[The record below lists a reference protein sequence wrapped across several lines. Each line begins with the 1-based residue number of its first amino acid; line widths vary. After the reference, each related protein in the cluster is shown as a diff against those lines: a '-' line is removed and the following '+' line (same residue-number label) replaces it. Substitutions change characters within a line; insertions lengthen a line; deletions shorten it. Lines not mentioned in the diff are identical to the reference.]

1 MTQINIRPLKRFSII
16 LTVIVLIVALV
27 LGSFLYL
34 NSQRGYVG
42 NVESLI
48 VGMEPNQVNLL
59 VYVAENQSYFAA
71 NGLNVTIKDY
81 ASGSAAVNGMLN
93 GEVNVATA
101 TEFVVANNALANQ
114 SIQTFGVID
123 KFLQIYIVGN
133 KDRGIENVTDL
144 AGKKVG
150 LSVQTASEF
159 YLGRFLELNG
169 MDLDQISLVNV
180 TPSQVEDAL
189 ENGAVD
195 AVVAW
200 QPYVGAIENRLGNST
215 VMWDAQSGQAAFDC
229 AVSTNNWISSN
240 PELVKRFLNSL
251 AQAEQ
256 YIIYHPAE
264 AKIILQNRLNLTAA
278 YVEEVWSQYRFSL
291 SLDQSLIL
299 AMQDES
305 RWLIQ
310 NNFTNA
316 TAVPNFLNCTYVNG
330 LKSVEPESVNIIG

>member
-1 MTQINIRPLKRFSII
+1 MIQINIRPLKRFSII
-16 LTVIVLIVALV
+16 LTVIVLILAVV

-59 VYVAENQSYFAA
+59 VYVAENQRYFAA

-81 ASGSAAVNGMLN
+81 ASGSAAVNGLLN
-93 GEVNVATA
+93 GEVNVATS

-169 MDLDQISLVNV
+169 MNLDQISLVNV

-189 ENGAVD
+189 ENGTVD

-229 AVSTNNWISSN
+229 AVSTNNW
-240 PELVKRFLNSL
+240 
-251 AQAEQ
+251 
-256 YIIYHPAE
+256 YPA
-264 AKIILQNRLNLTAA
+264 
-278 YVEEVWSQYRFSL
+278 
-291 SLDQSLIL
+291 
-299 AMQDES
+299 
-305 RWLIQ
+305 IQ
-310 NNFTNA
+310 NW
-316 TAVPNFLNCTYVNG
+316 
-330 LKSVEPESVNIIG
+330 